1 MKKRVFI
8 IKKEIS
14 GLMRYV
20 SPWVNNKGYTLIES
34 LLSFTIFCM
43 ISLCI
48 PLIMNGFSTIKND
61 LVPPHYYEW
70 NLFNESLRYE
80 LWRGES
86 VEITPDKISFM
97 VNGESISYEKYNQSL
112 RRRVNN
118 RGHEVVLQAVDSFSF
133 ASIIQGVHLD
143 LEFVGGER
151 VEGEFFYFSTQ
162 QGEGMP

>member
-1 MKKRVFI
+1 MK
-8 IKKEIS
+8 
-14 GLMRYV
+14 YV
-20 SPWVNNKGYTLIES
+20 SQRVNNKGYTLIES

-48 PLIMNGFSTIKND
+48 PLIMKGFSTIKND

-86 VEITPDKISFM
+86 VKVTPDKISFM
-97 VNGESISYEKYNQSL
+97 VSGESISYEKYNHSI

-133 ASIIQGVHLD
+133 ASIIQGVHMD

-151 VEGEFFYFSTQ
+151 VEGEFFYFSTE
-162 QGEGMP
+162 QGEEMPQQ

>member
-1 MKKRVFI
+1 MK
-8 IKKEIS
+8 
-14 GLMRYV
+14 YV

>member
-14 GLMRYV
+14 GLMKYV
-20 SPWVNNKGYTLIES
+20 SPWVDNKGYTLIES

>member
-14 GLMRYV
+14 GLMKYV